1 MAGETDFNEMY
12 LWETDIEQMCL
23 ELLHNTL
30 NSILLFAL
38 LQLPVFW
45 CPGAYKS
52 GKERKSNV
60 YVYVCAWRVGALPIC
75 PTLHHPH
82 YLPSKLEAFVDLTS

>member
-12 LWETDIEQMCL
+12 LWETDLEQMCL
-23 ELLHNTL
+23 ELLHNNL
-30 NSILLFAL
+30 NSILLFTL

-52 GKERKSNV
+52 SKERKNNV
-60 YVYVCAWRVGALPIC
+60 HVYVCAWRVGALPIC
-75 PTLHHPH
+75 LALYQPH
-82 YLPSKLEAFVDLTS
+82 YLPLELEAILHLTS